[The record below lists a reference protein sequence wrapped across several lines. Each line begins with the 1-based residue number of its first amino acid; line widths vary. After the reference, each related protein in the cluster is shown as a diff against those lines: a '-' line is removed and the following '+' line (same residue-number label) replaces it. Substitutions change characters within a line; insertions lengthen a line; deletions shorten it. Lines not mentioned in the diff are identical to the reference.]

1 MASAPV
7 LALLRRRWLL
17 VLGLAPAAGC
27 SSYEPAPCEPVG
39 ERVGGVEA
47 CTDGTFH
54 RAEAV
59 DCAEPGPATGNTCTT
74 DAHCAAEEYCAC
86 TPEGG
91 LCSFTACRSDAECEE
106 GFQCVGLYGQGGY
119 FACQTANDECMVDA
133 DCGDDG
139 WCSFDGSRR
148 TCEYP
153 CDDCPIDGRPFLVD
167 GENRRAAAA
176 VRVDWCGA
184 PGLARGPL
192 SAGERA
198 SLVEHWTRVALME
211 HASIGAFARL
221 VLQLLSIGA
230 PPELIARAT
239 RAMADETRHAR
250 IAFGLATSY
259 GAVALGPGTLPIDGA
274 LDDTSLATVVRLA
287 IREGCVGET
296 AAALVVREGAERC
309 ADPALAR
316 VLDGIAEDELEH
328 AELAWATVA
337 WALSIGGDQV
347 RAVVASELRSLARGP
362 VAARREEPLARF
374 GVLSDERF
382 FELRAEAI
390 ERLVAPL
397 LRDILRASPRAGQR
411 RAEGSRELRA

>member
-1 MASAPV
+1 
-7 LALLRRRWLL
+7 
-17 VLGLAPAAGC
+17 
-27 SSYEPAPCEPVG
+27 
-39 ERVGGVEA
+39 
-47 CTDGTFH
+47 
-54 RAEAV
+54 
-59 DCAEPGPATGNTCTT
+59 
-74 DAHCAAEEYCAC
+74 
-86 TPEGG
+86 
-91 LCSFTACRSDAECEE
+91 
-106 GFQCVGLYGQGGY
+106 
-119 FACQTANDECMVDA
+119 
-133 DCGDDG
+133 
-139 WCSFDGSRR
+139 
-148 TCEYP
+148 
-153 CDDCPIDGRPFLVD
+153 
-167 GENRRAAAA
+167 
-176 VRVDWCGA
+176 
-184 PGLARGPL
+184 
-192 SAGERA
+192 
-198 SLVEHWTRVALME
+198 
-211 HASIGAFARL
+211 
-221 VLQLLSIGA
+221 
-230 PPELIARAT
+230 
-239 RAMADETRHAR
+239 MADETRHAR